1 MITLCF
7 LLKLTRLRIGRL
19 RNEGEG
25 KGKKSVRFFLLL
37 FNFSYLCGQRL
48 IQANLE

>member
-1 MITLCF
+1 M
-7 LLKLTRLRIGRL
+7 R
-19 RNEGEG
+19 GEG

-37 FNFSYLCGQRL
+37 FNFLYLCGQRL